1 MKILIEKA
9 VIEQALEALEEARE
23 MIGYPANMVLYEEE
37 LALREALDPELQF
50 VRDWNEGKVHR
61 VSDGKVMGFAEQEE
75 QEPVAYLR
83 MGSDQRFVVTKAAEE
98 LVADTFHQ
106 LYAAPVRTKDLTG
119 QDLCDLEIAV
129 GWKGDSHDFDVI
141 VHAVIAK
148 FKEKNK

>member
-1 MKILIEKA
+1 MKPAAWHEPNSYGK
-9 VIEQALEALEEARE
+9 VTTHKKWALENGWL
-23 MIGYPANMVLYEEE
+23 P
-37 LALREALDPELQF
+37 
-50 VRDWNEGKVHR
+50 
-61 VSDGKVMGFAEQEE
+61 
-75 QEPVAYLR
+75 
-83 MGSDQRFVVTKAAEE
+83 
-98 LVADTFHQ
+98 